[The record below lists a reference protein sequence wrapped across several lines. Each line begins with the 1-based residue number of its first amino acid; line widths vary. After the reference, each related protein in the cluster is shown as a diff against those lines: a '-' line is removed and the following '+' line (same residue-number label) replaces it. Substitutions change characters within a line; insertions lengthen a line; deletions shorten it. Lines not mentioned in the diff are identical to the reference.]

1 MRIASERND
10 DEVERNVRAIKVLVD
25 EEPGL
30 QRVRDAIK
38 YVVTCRTIRCVSSSE
53 KQGIEGY

>member
-1 MRIASERND
+1 MGIASEHND

-25 EEPGL
+25 EERGL

-38 YVVTCRTIRCVSSSE
+38 YVVTCRTIRCVSSSK
-53 KQGIEGY
+53 KQEIEEY